1 MADFDS
7 FAYRFIIAIVE
18 PLMRVSTK
26 RDWRGGENVPATGP
40 CIVVPNHTSYF
51 DPLAVGHFLLVAA
64 KRRPRY
70 LGKREI
76 VEMPVL
82 GKLFQ
87 AAGQIPVHRN
97 TTNAIN
103 AYKDAIAAL
112 ELGHCI
118 AIYPEGTTT
127 LDPDNW
133 PMMGKTG
140 AARLAL
146 TTGAPLIPIAQWGAE
161 QVMPNEDG
169 FRFRILPKKTMH
181 VHAGR
186 PVDIDDLRGKPIT
199 PELLAEAT
207 ERIMLAITMLLAEIR
222 GEQPPAE
229 RYNPRR
235 HRGGA
240 SE

>member
-1 MADFDS
+1 MTDFDS
-7 FAYRFIIAIVE
+7 GAYRFIVGIVK
-18 PLMRVSTK
+18 PLLNISTK
-26 RDWRGGENVPATGP
+26 REWRGAEHVPAQGP
-40 CIVVPNHTSYF
+40 CIIVPNHTSYF

-64 KRRPRY
+64 KRHPRY

-97 TTNAIN
+97 TTNAVN
-103 AYKDAIAAL
+103 AYKDAITAL
-112 ELGHCI
+112 EHGHCI

-146 TTGAPLIPIAQWGAE
+146 TTGAPLIPIAQWGPE

-169 FRFRILPKKTMH
+169 FAFRILPRKTMH
-181 VHAGR
+181 VHAGEA
-186 PVDIDDLRGKPIT
+186 VNIDDLRGKPIT
-199 PELLAEAT
+199 SELLAEAT

-222 GEQPPAE
+222 GEMPPAE

-235 HRGGA
+235 RRNGA

>member
-1 MADFDS
+1 MTDFNS
-7 FAYRFIIAIVE
+7 AAYRFIIAFGV
-18 PLMRVSTK
+18 PLIRAFTK
-26 RDWRGGENVPATGP
+26 REWRGIEHVPASGP

-51 DPLAVGHFLLVAA
+51 DPLAVGHFLIDGA

-82 GKLFQ
+82 GKFFQ

-103 AYKDAIAAL
+103 AYRDAIAAL

-127 LDPDNW
+127 EDPDYW

-146 TTGAPLIPIAQWGAE
+146 TTGAPLIPIAQWGPE

-169 FRFRILPKKTMH
+169 FRFHILPRKTMH
-181 VHAGR
+181 VHAGA
-186 PVDIDDLRGKPIT
+186 PVNVDDLRDKPIT
-199 PELLAEAT
+199 AELLAEAT
-207 ERIMLAITMLLAEIR
+207 ERIMLAITLLLAEIR

-229 RYNPRR
+229 RYNPRKK
-235 HRGGA
+235 RGGA